1 MGEARSEATS
11 ASGLGDSFVYNVFV
25 YGDSMTWG
33 IIPDTRKR
41 FSFDERWPGVLENQL
56 RDSGKNVRV
65 IEDCLNGRRTV
76 WEDPFKPGRNG
87 RQGLAQ
93 RIEIHSPLSLVIVML
108 GTNDFQFAHPHNN
121 AWSAAQGVA
130 ALVNDIRNAPIEP
143 GMPVPPILVVCP
155 PPIGPPKG
163 VIAAKFLGAD
173 ERCHGLADAY
183 REVTSSLGC
192 HFFDAGSVTASSRV
206 DGIHLDADQHVT
218 LGKALVP
225 VVSSI
230 LSEQATAART

>member
-1 MGEARSEATS
+1 
-11 ASGLGDSFVYNVFV
+11 
-25 YGDSMTWG
+25 MTWG
-33 IIPDTRKR
+33 IVPDTRNR

-56 RDSGKNVRV
+56 RDSGKNVRI

-108 GTNDFQFAHPHNN
+108 GTNDFQFSHPHNN
-121 AWSAAQGVA
+121 AWAAAQGIA
-130 ALVNDIRNAPIEP
+130 ALVNEIRNAPIEP
-143 GMPVPPILVVCP
+143 GMPVPPVLVVCP

-163 VIAAKFLGAD
+163 LMAAKFLGAD
-173 ERCHGLADAY
+173 DRCHGLADAY
-183 REVTSSLGC
+183 RVVASGLGC
-192 HFFDAGSVTASSRV
+192 HLFDASSVTASSRV

-218 LGKALVP
+218 LGKALVG
-225 VVSSI
+225 VVSPI
-230 LSEQATAART
+230 LSQQATAART

>member
-1 MGEARSEATS
+1 MH
-11 ASGLGDSFVYNVFV
+11 NVLV
-25 YGDSMTWG
+25 YGDSITWG
-33 IIPDTRKR
+33 IVPESRNR
-41 FSFDERWPGVLENQL
+41 FPFDERWPGVLENHL

-65 IEDCLNGRRTV
+65 IEDSLNGRRTV
-76 WEDPFKPGRNG
+76 WEDPFRPGRNG

-108 GTNDFQFAHPHNN
+108 GTNDFQFSHPYNN
-121 AWSAAQGVA
+121 AWSAAQGIVT
-130 ALVNDIRNAPIEP
+130 LVNDIRSAPVEP
-143 GMPVPPILVVCP
+143 GMPAPPVLVVCP

-163 VIAAKFLGAD
+163 FIAAKFLGAD
-173 ERCHGLADAY
+173 ERCRGLADAY
-183 REVTSSLGC
+183 REVTSALGC

-218 LGKALVP
+218 LGKALVA
-225 VVSSI
+225 VVSPI